1 MTKEIFDQ
9 QLALSLRRLEQ
20 LWQRVDEL
28 PKLSGESQQ
37 QAGRFS
43 VHQQELL
50 RENMEELSI
59 ALQELQL
66 AAEELRQQN
75 DELAEKHKV
84 VQAECQRYQELFEFA
99 PDGYLV
105 TDTEAVILQ
114 ANRTAA
120 QLLNFPLERLVTKPL
135 VVFVAAEER
144 RDYASKLH
152 QLQRGESIK
161 NWQVQVQPW
170 HSSCIKVSF
179 TVVPI
184 QDLQGEVVGLRWQ
197 LQDFTP
203 PQNTESTGQP
213 YSSGHLANGHENS
226 KAASQEQSLFCA
238 MFERAVI
245 GIALLD
251 SEGDVIKTNPALQ
264 EMLGYGEDELQIV
277 LPKFINLDKVG
288 LEAVLFQQ
296 LMVGQRQSY
305 QREKRYLTQDG
316 SVQWGR
322 LTFSRVQ
329 GTNAESTFAT
339 CTWENIT
346 ELHQLKAAQ
355 VQAIK
360 QQQAIEQQQA
370 IKQLEA
376 SHQEQTSASIERAEP
391 ETQQLEA
398 LVEQLGKI
406 LNDILSSTPEFF
418 FVYDQTGKYIYVNR
432 AAAEALGLAQSDFI
446 SKTWQQLELP
456 AEIMERLD
464 AQRAVVF
471 TTGQPI
477 SDEASFATVDGIRD
491 YEYTISPISNIN
503 GEPEAVVV
511 AVRDITE
518 QKRATVAASVAMAK
532 EEEFSALKSHFS
544 YFASVVVHELR
555 NPLNNIFACAKLIET
570 NTQQE
575 TDEKKLNYL
584 QLIQVNVRRINQL
597 LHDLLLMKKV
607 EAKELRL
614 NPASID
620 LIEFCRDLTEEVQQG
635 AGFQHKLTFTSQGQC
650 SDIQMD
656 KKLLRQI
663 LTNLLLNAIQDS
675 PEDSEVK
682 LDVVCQEK
690 QAIFR
695 IQDSGAGIPRT
706 DEELLFKTFPRDSNV
721 NALAGSSLGLL
732 IVKQCVDLQGG
743 KIFVEREE
751 GIGTRLTVM
760 LPINSDT

>member
-43 VHQQELL
+43 VQQQELL
-50 RENMEELSI
+50 RENLEELSI
-59 ALQELQL
+59 ALQELQV

-84 VQAECQRYQELFEFA
+84 VEAECQRYQELFEFA

-305 QREKRYLTQDG
+305 QREKRYLTQNG

-355 VQAIK
+355 EQAIK

-391 ETQQLEA
+391 EAQQLEA

-675 PEDSEVK
+675 PEDSEVR

-690 QAIFR
+690 QVIFR
-695 IQDSGAGIPRT
+695 IQDSGAGIPKT

-721 NALAGSSLGLL
+721 NALAGSGLGLL
-732 IVKQCVDLQGG
+732 IVKQCIDLQGG

>member
-9 QLALSLRRLEQ
+9 QLALSLRRLEE

-28 PKLSGESQQ
+28 PKLSGETQQ
-37 QAGRFS
+37 QAEGFPAQ
-43 VHQQELL
+43 QQELL
-50 RENMEELSI
+50 RENLEELSI
-59 ALQELQL
+59 SLQELQV

-75 DELAEKHKV
+75 DELAERHRV
-84 VQAECQRYQELFEFA
+84 VEAECQRYKELFEFA

-105 TDTEAVILQ
+105 TDTEAMILQ
-114 ANRTAA
+114 ANQTAA

-144 RDYASKLH
+144 RDYYSKLH
-152 QLQRGESIK
+152 QLQKGESIK
-161 NWQVQVQPW
+161 NWQVQVQRW
-170 HSSCIKVSF
+170 HGTCFRVSF

-184 QDLQGEVVGLRWQ
+184 QDSQGQVVGLRWQ
-197 LQDFTP
+197 LQDLSP
-203 PQNTESTGQP
+203 AQNIDSTGQT
-213 YSSGHLANGHENS
+213 YSSGRLANGHENS

-238 MFERAVI
+238 MFERAAI

-251 SEGDVIKTNPALQ
+251 SEGCVIKTNPALQ
-264 EMLGYGEDELQIV
+264 EMLGYGEEELQTV
-277 LPKFINLDKVG
+277 FPKLMNLDKVG
-288 LEAVLFQQ
+288 LESVVFQQ
-296 LMVGQRQSY
+296 LMTGQRHSY

-329 GTNAESTFAT
+329 GTKAEPAFAT
-339 CTWENIT
+339 CILENIT

-355 VQAIK
+355 EQAIK
-360 QQQAIEQQQA
+360 QQQAIQQQQA
-370 IKQLEA
+370 IKQLEG
-376 SHQEQTSASIERAEP
+376 SHQEETPASIERVEP
-391 ETQQLEA
+391 EPQQLEA

-418 FVYDQTGKYIYVNR
+418 FVYDQSGKYIYVNR
-432 AAAEALGLAQSDFI
+432 AAAEALGLTQSDFI

-477 SDEASFATVDGIRD
+477 TDEASFATVDGVRD
-491 YEYTISPISNIN
+491 YEYTISPISNVN
-503 GEPEAVVV
+503 SEPEAVVV
-511 AVRDITE
+511 TVRDITE

-570 NTQQE
+570 NTQQG

-620 LIEFCRDLTEEVQQG
+620 LIEFCRELTEEVQQG

-650 SDIQMD
+650 SGVHID

-663 LTNLLLNAIQDS
+663 LTNLLLNAIKDS
-675 PEDSEVK
+675 PEGSEVK
-682 LDVVCQEK
+682 LDVVCQER

-695 IQDSGAGIPRT
+695 IQDSGSGIPQA
-706 DEELLFKTFPRDSNV
+706 DQELLFKTLPPESNV
-721 NALAGSSLGLL
+721 NVFAGSGLGLI

-743 KIFVEREE
+743 EISVESQE
-751 GIGTRLTVM
+751 GVGTTLTVT
-760 LPINSDT
+760 LPLNGDN